1 MTTATKPPQRTFTEA
16 DRQKAADSVRRQ
28 KAAAGKLRSNF
39 LDRAEWDRLAKA
51 AKVRMPAWTTPM
63 SRPLLIRWI
72 HRLGLSL
79 TDYQVWSGFKQ
90 PEEFITANADW
101 PLRAF
106 VGLLLEFRELRKMA
120 SGAVK
125 TAFASVLQG

>member
-1 MTTATKPPQRTFTEA
+1 MTTATKAPQRTFTEA

-28 KAAAGKLRSNF
+28 KAAGGKLRSNF
-39 LDRAEWDRLAKA
+39 LDKAEWDRLAKA

-90 PEEFITANADW
+90 PEEFIAANSDW
-101 PLRAF
+101 PLPAF
-106 VGLLLEFRELRKMA
+106 VGLLLELQEARKAA
-120 SGAVK
+120 SDGPK
-125 TAFASVLQG
+125 SAFASVLQG

>member
-1 MTTATKPPQRTFTEA
+1 MTTATKTPQRAFTEA
-16 DRQKAADSVRRQ
+16 DHQKAADSVRRQ
-28 KAAAGKLRSNF
+28 KAAGGKLRSNF
-39 LDRAEWDRLAKA
+39 LDKAEWDRLAKD

-79 TDYQVWSGFKQ
+79 SDYQAWSGFKQ
-90 PEEFITANADW
+90 PEEFIIANPNW
-101 PLRAF
+101 PLPAF
-106 VGLLLEFRELRKMA
+106 VGLLLEFQESRKMA

-125 TAFASVLQG
+125 TAFAAVLQG